1 MDAFSSSAATGWW
14 TTIRA
19 RTDADDDFP
28 DRPHLLLRL
37 LALVLVLVFLLILLL
52 LLLICFLFLLL
63 LLVFFLLILRNTR
76 RMRREWEEKES
87 LPLRRNRFDRT
98 WSKRLGIRHQMAV
111 A

>member
-37 LALVLVLVFLLILLL
+37 LALGVGVLVFASPCFFFVPFVLKRPFEMSEKEVSCLNKKKTHILILKKRKENED
-52 LLLICFLFLLL
+52 
-63 LLVFFLLILRNTR
+63 VDYDQKSLRE
-76 RMRREWEEKES
+76 RE
-87 LPLRRNRFDRT
+87 PR
-98 WSKRLGIRHQMAV
+98 
-111 A
+111 

>member
-37 LALVLVLVFLLILLL
+37 LALVLVVLVFASP
-52 LLLICFLFLLL
+52 CFFFVPFVLKRPFEMSVPKRG
-63 LLVFFLLILRNTR
+63 LV
-76 RMRREWEEKES
+76 S
-87 LPLRRNRFDRT
+87 
-98 WSKRLGIRHQMAV
+98 
-111 A
+111 